1 VSPSPTDHSEIATP
15 ASATLAADALDRL
28 LVRLRPR
35 LHRYCARMVGSVID
49 AEDIVQET
57 SIKAIEAAAGA
68 SAIANPEAWLFRIAH
83 NAALDALRRRARQPR
98 FADAEE
104 LAMVSDPIDA
114 THARE
119 AAAAALHAFMRLPV
133 AQRSSVILKDVLGYS
148 LDEVGGITG
157 ASLAAVKATLHRG
170 RENLR
175 AAIAEPDDH
184 PVPALSEADRARL
197 SAYVERFNARDF
209 DGLRDMLA
217 EDVQVE
223 LVTRTRLQGRTD
235 VAGRYFGNYSRAD
248 DWHLQPGFI
257 DRRAALIVRDP
268 RDPRDAARRPTY
280 FILLHWAD
288 GHVAT
293 IRDFRHAPYV
303 IEGAE
308 VIAL

>member
-1 VSPSPTDHSEIATP
+1 
-15 ASATLAADALDRL
+15 LAALDRL

-49 AEDIVQET
+49 AEDIVQEA
-57 SIKAIEAAAGA
+57 SIKAIEASPGAA
-68 SAIANPEAWLFRIAH
+68 AIANPEAWLFQVAH

-98 FADAEE
+98 FADEE
-104 LAMVSDPIDA
+104 DLALVSDPIDA
-114 THARE
+114 VHQRE

-148 LDEVGGITG
+148 LDEIGAITG
-157 ASLAAVKATLHRG
+157 ASLAAVKAALHRG
-170 RENLR
+170 RDGLR
-175 AAIAEPDDH
+175 AAIAEPDDR
-184 PVPALSEADRARL
+184 PVPVLAEAERARL

-209 DGLRDMLA
+209 DAVRDMLA

-223 LVTRTRLQGRTD
+223 LATKTRLKGRAD

-248 DWHLQPGFI
+248 DWHLEPGFV
-257 DRRAALIVRDP
+257 DRRPALIVRDP
-268 RDPRDAARRPTY
+268 HDAKRRPAY
-280 FILLHWAD
+280 FMLLRWTDA
-288 GHVAT
+288 GVAT

-308 VIAL
+308 VIGL

>member
-1 VSPSPTDHSEIATP
+1 MDYAGSTPS
-15 ASATLAADALDRL
+15 ASGPPDPEALDHL

-49 AEDIVQET
+49 AEDIVQEA
-57 SIKAIEAAAGA
+57 SIKAIEAFRGPT
-68 SAIANPEAWLFRIAH
+68 AIANPEAWLFQVAH
-83 NAALDALRRRARQPR
+83 NTALDALRRRASQPR
-98 FADAEE
+98 FGDEE
-104 LAMVSDPIDA
+104 DLAMVSDPNDE

-148 LDEVGGITG
+148 LDEIGGITG
-157 ASLAAVKATLHRG
+157 SSLAAVKAALHRG
-170 RENLR
+170 RAGLR
-175 AAIAEPDDH
+175 AAMAEPDDR
-184 PVPALSEADRARL
+184 PVPALSEAERARL

-209 DGLRDMLA
+209 DAVRDMLA

-223 LVTRTRLQGRTD
+223 LVSKTRLQGRTD

-248 DWHLQPGFI
+248 DWRLEPGFV
-257 DRRAALIVRDP
+257 DRRPALIVRDP
-268 RDPRDAARRPTY
+268 HDPTRRPAY
-280 FILLHWAD
+280 FMLLRWTDA
-288 GHVAT
+288 GVAT

-308 VIAL
+308 VLAL